1 MTIVDN
7 PDAAI
12 GYDEI
17 LNTGGADRF
26 ACFGQDEAT
35 PWTSGQRRPYRAA
48 RADGLPGRG
57 VTFGTLVRIVVA
69 GLIGIVVF
77 VVSSVILLLAG
88 AFTFRMLLGVS
99 TYRSSGTYIG
109 VWVFGIAGGL
119 ALSVASAWQFL
130 RSGDR

>member
-1 MTIVDN
+1 MLTSSHQER
-7 PDAAI
+7 AI
-12 GYDEI
+12 CS
-17 LNTGGADRF
+17 DRPVPPGNVVRI
-26 ACFGQDEAT
+26 GQPEW
-35 PWTSGQRRPYRAA
+35 PG
-48 RADGLPGRG
+48 DGLPGRG
-57 VTFGTLVRIVVA
+57 VTFGTFVRIVVA

-109 VWVFGIAGGL
+109 VWVLGIAGGL
-119 ALSVASAWQFL
+119 ALSMASAWQFL